1 MRARACNKIKVKYR
15 KGLAQEKILTR
26 THTSKGAHTHITR
39 KIRCSQFDSYDHQI
53 AVILFSPLLVY
64 NETFQFLTPHNK
76 CHASRCAH
84 IRGSHNYFLWLILS
98 QLAQA
103 RIGWCYFYVGLSK
116 MSGNTHE
123 MMECK
128 GDKKKTWQLWS
139 FTPAQSWLW
148 YTTLRTYIFPA
159 EVFLAQEISV
169 LPLPEKKKGFWLS
182 CSVLN

>member
-39 KIRCSQFDSYDHQI
+39 KIHCSQFDSYDHQI

-128 GDKKKTWQLWS
+128 GDKKKHGS
-139 FTPAQSWLW
+139 CEAS
-148 YTTLRTYIFPA
+148 
-159 EVFLAQEISV
+159 
-169 LPLPEKKKGFWLS
+169 PL
-182 CSVLN
+182 LNHGCDIQH